1 VELVGGGARRSAHLD
16 GRRQRLSG
24 ASRTRWRCAALA
36 LLAALPGLA
45 ASGEDLPAPGT
56 EDRDIAAEF
65 SDPLTTLPQIFL
77 NNAYTPENHGTEAE
91 TNRLTLRVIVPRVPE
106 SALLPFVQ
114 LIRPSISVV
123 TAPTGPGDATRTS
136 FGDFQLFDLV
146 YLPWPGR
153 ESGLFMGVGPLLI
166 FPTATHR
173 EAGQGAW
180 QAGPAFAAIY
190 KGIPGLLLG
199 TLVQNPISFAYTAKD
214 RESVNT
220 LLVQPIVLAYL
231 GKGFYLKSAD
241 ATWVR
246 GWNDDQTT
254 LLPVSF
260 GIGHVTVRKGWPPLN
275 LFASGEYMAWRDDAP
290 VAPEWTARIGVTIA
304 FPEWRPW

>member
-1 VELVGGGARRSAHLD
+1 MRRGLGSLF
-16 GRRQRLSG
+16 
-24 ASRTRWRCAALA
+24 AAAILCLA
-36 LLAALPGLA
+36 PGVRAA
-45 ASGEDLPAPGT
+45 DPAPAAAPQK
-56 EDRDIAAEF
+56 ESDVAAEF
-65 SDPLTTLPQIFL
+65 SDPLTTLPQLFL
-77 NNAYTPENHGTEAE
+77 NNAYTPENYGTDAE
-91 TNRLTLRVIVPRVPE
+91 SNRLTLRVIVPRVPE
-106 SALLPFVQ
+106 SSLLPFVQ

-123 TAPTGPGDATRTS
+123 TAPTGPGEATRTS
-136 FGDFQLFDLV
+136 FGDMQLFDLA
-146 YLPWPGR
+146 YIPWPGR
-153 ESGLFMGVGPLLI
+153 ETGLFMGAGPLFV

-180 QAGPAFAAIY
+180 QVGPAFAAIY

-199 TLVQNPISFAYTAKD
+199 TLVQNPISFATVASD
-214 RESVNT
+214 RKSVNT

-246 GWNDDQTT
+246 GWNQDQAT

-260 GIGHVTVRKGWPPLN
+260 GVGHVTVRKGWPPLN
-275 LFASGEYMAWRDDAP
+275 VFASGEYMAWRDDAP
-290 VAPEWTARIGVTIA
+290 VAPKWTARLGVTIA

>member
-1 VELVGGGARRSAHLD
+1 MMRAAVN
-16 GRRQRLSG
+16 RLLAAALLCAASG
-24 ASRTRWRCAALA
+24 ASAADA
-36 LLAALPGLA
+36 Q
-45 ASGEDLPAPGT
+45 APEPTQGPQS
-56 EDRDIAAEF
+56 ESDVAAEF

-77 NNAYTPENHGTEAE
+77 NNAYTPENHGTDAHS
-91 TNRLTLRVIVPRVPE
+91 NRLTARIIVPRVPE
-106 SALLPFVQ
+106 SSLLPFVQ
-114 LIRPSISVV
+114 LIRPSFSVV

-136 FGDFQLFDLV
+136 FGDMQLFDLAV
-146 YLPWPGR
+146 IPWPDR
-153 ESGLFMGVGPLLI
+153 KKTGLLMGVGPLFI

-180 QAGPAFAAIY
+180 QVGPAFAAIY

-199 TLVQNPISFAYTAKD
+199 TLVQNPISFATVARD
-214 RESVNT
+214 RKSVNT

-231 GKGFYLKSAD
+231 GKGFYVKSAD

-246 GWNDDQTT
+246 GWNDDQAT

-275 LFASGEYMAWRDDAP
+275 VFASGEYMAWRDDAP
-290 VAPEWTARIGVTIA
+290 VAAEWTARLGVTVA

>member
-1 VELVGGGARRSAHLD
+1 M
-16 GRRQRLSG
+16 
-24 ASRTRWRCAALA
+24 RCRVAAF
-36 LLAALPGLA
+36 LAAAFLCV
-45 ASGEDLPAPGT
+45 APDARAEEAPT
-56 EDRDIAAEF
+56 PEPPSESDVAAEF

-77 NNAYTPENHGTEAE
+77 NNAYTPENHGTEADA
-91 TNRLTLRVIVPRVPE
+91 NRFTARIIVPRVP
-106 SALLPFVQ
+106 SSSLLPFVQ
-114 LIRPSISVV
+114 LIRPSFSVV

-136 FGDFQLFDLV
+136 FGDMQLFDLGV
-146 YLPWPGR
+146 IPWPDR
-153 ESGLFMGVGPLLI
+153 KKTGLLMGAGPIFI

-180 QAGPAFAAIY
+180 QVGPAFAAIY

-199 TLVQNPISFAYTAKD
+199 TLVQNPISFATVASD
-214 RESVNT
+214 RKSVNT

-246 GWNDDQTT
+246 GWNDDQAT

-275 LFASGEYMAWRDDAP
+275 VFASGEYMAWRDDAP
-290 VAPEWTARIGVTIA
+290 VAPEWTARLGVTIA

>member
-1 VELVGGGARRSAHLD
+1 M
-16 GRRQRLSG
+16 
-24 ASRTRWRCAALA
+24 RTRPAAAGSRPSASAVGIALAAALMITAALA
-36 LLAALPGLA
+36 RAHESPPDDAQ
-45 ASGEDLPAPGT
+45 GEPPRTDSRSA
-56 EDRDIAAEF
+56 EIAAEF

-77 NNAYTPENHGTEAE
+77 NNAYTPENYGSDAR
-91 TNRLTLRVIVPRVPE
+91 TNKLTARVIVPRVPGA
-106 SALLPFVQ
+106 SLFPFVQ
-114 LIRPSISVV
+114 LIRPSFSVV
-123 TAPTGPGDATRTS
+123 TAPTGKRDQTRTS
-136 FGDFQLFDLV
+136 FGDMQLFDLAV
-146 YLPWPGR
+146 IPWPGR
-153 ESGLFMGVGPLLI
+153 ESGLFMGVGPLFI

-180 QAGPAFAAIY
+180 QLGPAFAAIY

-199 TLVQNPISFAYTAKD
+199 GLVQNPISFATVASD
-214 RESVNT
+214 RKSVNN

-246 GWNDDQTT
+246 GWNQHQPT

-260 GIGHVTVRKGWPPLN
+260 GIGHVTVREGWPPLN
-275 LFASGEYMAWRDDAP
+275 VFASGEYMAWRDDAP
-290 VAPEWTARIGVTIA
+290 VAPEWTARVGLTVA

>member
-1 VELVGGGARRSAHLD
+1 MRATRVVLAMLLVWAVPAWAED
-16 GRRQRLSG
+16 PPPE
-24 ASRTRWRCAALA
+24 
-36 LLAALPGLA
+36 PGETTA
-45 ASGEDLPAPGT
+45 E
-56 EDRDIAAEF
+56 IAAEF

-77 NNAYTPENHGTEAE
+77 NDAYSPENYGTEAE
-91 TNRLTLRVIVPRVPE
+91 TNRLTLRMIVPRVPE
-106 SALLPFVQ
+106 SSLLPFVQ
-114 LIRPSISVV
+114 LIRPSISIV

-136 FGDFQLFDLV
+136 FGDMQLFDLV

-153 ESGLFMGVGPLLI
+153 ESGLFMGVGPLFV

-199 TLVQNPISFAYTAKD
+199 MLVQNPISFAYTAKD

-231 GKGFYLKSAD
+231 GKGFYVKSAD

-246 GWNDDQTT
+246 GWNDDQPT

-260 GIGHVTVRKGWPPLN
+260 GIGHVTVREGWPPLN
-275 LFASGEYMAWRDDAP
+275 VFASGEYMAWRDDAR
-290 VAPEWTARIGVTIA
+290 VAPEWTARVGITVA
-304 FPEWRPW
+304 FPQWRPW